1 MVYISSS
8 SAATKK
14 FGFDLAR
21 KILRLGPGRRARV
34 LALTGDLGSGKT
46 TLVQGF
52 FRGLGLRRRATSPT
66 FILMRRAAL
75 GRGKFRNVF
84 HLDAYRLRKLSELQ
98 VLELEPVM
106 LNSKNIVLIEWA
118 DRIKGALPRLKASSV
133 LWVRLSHG
141 QQENQRV
148 IGLRNT
154 KKYEYTK
161 HSA

>member
-14 FGFDLAR
+14 LGFDLAR
-21 KILRLGPGRRARV
+21 KILRLGPGQRARV

-52 FRGLGLRRRATSPT
+52 FCGLGVRRQATSPT

-84 HLDAYRLRKLSELQ
+84 HLDAYRLHKLSELQ
-98 VLELEPVM
+98 ALELEPVM

-118 DRIKGALPRLKASSV
+118 ERIKRALPRLKASGV
-133 LWVRLSHG
+133 LWIRFGHG
-141 QQENQRV
+141 RQENERKIQMKNEK
-148 IGLRNT
+148 I
-154 KKYEYTK
+154 KI
-161 HSA
+161 